1 MRHWVAIWFAVLVL
15 ALLSC
20 WQFRRLRQL
29 EANQLQLAE
38 QNRRLANAVLTLT
51 KVEIMLVEKNVYLI
65 RMYESV
71 QQMRSEIEK
80 REEAIEETVES
91 WPTIPNEFEY
101 QP

>member
-1 MRHWVAIWFAVLVL
+1 MQLVD
-15 ALLSC
+15 
-20 WQFRRLRQL
+20 
-29 EANQLQLAE
+29 

-71 QQMRSEIEK
+71 QKMRSEIEK

-91 WPTIPNEFEY
+91 WPAIPNEFEY